1 LSEQIVAIV
10 ANGEVVQASIARP
23 VLQSARIII
32 AADGGALTCKEAG
45 VAPHYIIGDGD
56 SLTGE
61 LREYFSGAELVKR
74 SDQYSTDLEKAIAFA
89 RTLSPTAIVVLSA
102 LGKRSDHSAANLL
115 FLAELNQT
123 IPVKIYDN
131 HGMMTILNPGR
142 HDLAMERGRLVSFFS
157 YGRVNHLTLA
167 GFRYPLSRESYP
179 NYFVGISNVCE
190 SNRVEVQF
198 DSGILFMYEVLIES

>member
-1 LSEQIVAIV
+1 MSEQIVAIV
-10 ANGEVVQASIARP
+10 ANGEVVKASIARP

-32 AADGGALTCKEAG
+32 AADGGALTCQEAG

-56 SLTGE
+56 SLTDE
-61 LREYFSGAELVKR
+61 LKAYFPGAEWVKR
-74 SDQYSTDLEKAIAFA
+74 SDQYSTDLEKAIVFA
-89 RTLSPTAIVVLSA
+89 RSLSPSAIMVLSV

-131 HGMMTILNPGR
+131 YGLMTILNPGK
-142 HDLAMERGRLVSFFS
+142 HDLVMERGRLVSFFS
-157 YGRVNHLTLA
+157 YGSVKHLTLK

-190 SNRVEVQF
+190 SNRVAVQF
-198 DSGILFMYEVLIES
+198 DSGILFMYEVLMES